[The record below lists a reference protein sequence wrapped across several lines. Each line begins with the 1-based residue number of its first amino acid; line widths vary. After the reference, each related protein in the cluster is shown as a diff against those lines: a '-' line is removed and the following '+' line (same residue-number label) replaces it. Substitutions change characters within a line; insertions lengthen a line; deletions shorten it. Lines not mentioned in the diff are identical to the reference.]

1 MQYQLH
7 QLDRNQLE
15 KNFLGQ
21 NFKLVEKDAC
31 LFIKKGCKDL
41 WLYNILAVAYAKQKK
56 FQLAE
61 ENFLKIIDLD
71 PGGFDHYFNLANLYR
86 ENREYNKCIKF
97 LLLALKIKPKN
108 IKALVLLSGIYYKIK
123 DYKNNLS
130 CLNLIL
136 SIDPLN
142 IDALANKS
150 VLLISIG
157 KFQEA
162 LDCFFEVLELIVNG
176 NIKNNLLSDISAC
189 YIFLGDLV
197 NAKRFNLLAAK
208 RICHFTYF

>member
-7 QLDRNQLE
+7 QIDRSQLE
-15 KNFLGQ
+15 KNFLSQ

-31 LFIKKGCKDL
+31 LFIKKGCREL

-61 ENFLKIIDLD
+61 EYFLKIIDLD
-71 PGGFDHYFNLANLYR
+71 PGDFDHYFNLANLYR
-86 ENREYNKCIKF
+86 EIKEYNKCIKF
-97 LLLALKIKPKN
+97 LLLALKIKPRN
-108 IKALVLLSGIYYKIK
+108 IKALLLLSVIYYKIK
-123 DYKNNLS
+123 DYQNNLS

-142 IDALANKS
+142 TEALNNKS
-150 VLLISIG
+150 VLLVTIG

-162 LDCFFEVLELIVNG
+162 LDCFLKIDELNVNG
-176 NIKNNLLSDISAC
+176 NNKNLM
-189 YIFLGDLV
+189 
-197 NAKRFNLLAAK
+197 
-208 RICHFTYF
+208 